1 MVSFFFSQTCSLF
14 AMFVNQCVRINSDLR
29 WLSQHINTLSDIL
42 CFWPE
47 RQKNPMT
54 LYYILHWTLCFHSQA
69 QSPECFCLC
78 VWWRAGYLQTLIRFV
93 VQLWVNRQVICFL
106 NGSGADTGMF
116 FYEFLLDAFRIC
128 VYKTEKYQAHVFT
141 ISSSSSSWSC
151 MYKNVYKVPSWFPV
165 WLIKHGKKKP
175 SMLPDVQENTISC
188 RVAELVDFYS
198 FIHCFIHPSIFRKS
212 QDSCFPRLLNY
223 RHFYRQLNRTCH
235 LSVGLWMSMLLSL
248 SNSIWVKYGSP
259 AREN

>member
-42 CFWPE
+42 CFSPE
-47 RQKNPMT
+47 RQKNPMK
-54 LYYILHWTLCFHSQA
+54 LYYILHWTSCFHSQA

-78 VWWRAGYLQTLIRFV
+78 VWWQAGYLQTLIRFV
-93 VQLWVNRQVICFL
+93 VQLWVNQQVICFL

-128 VYKTEKYQAHVFT
+128 VYKNEKHQAHVFT

-151 MYKNVYKVPSWFPV
+151 MFEQKCIQSAL
-165 WLIKHGKKKP
+165 LI
-175 SMLPDVQENTISC
+175 SRM
-188 RVAELVDFYS
+188 VD
-198 FIHCFIHPSIFRKS
+198 K
-212 QDSCFPRLLNY
+212 
-223 RHFYRQLNRTCH
+223 T
-235 LSVGLWMSMLLSL
+235 W
-248 SNSIWVKYGSP
+248 
-259 AREN
+259 